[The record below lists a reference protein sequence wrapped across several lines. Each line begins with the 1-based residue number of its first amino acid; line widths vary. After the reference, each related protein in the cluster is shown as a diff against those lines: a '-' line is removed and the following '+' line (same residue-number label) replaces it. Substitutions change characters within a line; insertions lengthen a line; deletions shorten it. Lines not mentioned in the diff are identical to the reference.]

1 MEELGKGENRLND
14 ISYSNVSR
22 DYEMSRVIINLSKYK
37 KNLNVVKEM
46 IGRNRKLIAIIKAN
60 AYGHGLVPIA
70 KAGEQEGVDMFGVA
84 NIEEGVR
91 LRENGIKKP
100 ILILLQPN
108 EDEIEGLV
116 QYNLTPLISEFE
128 FARKISEVAV
138 KAKKIIR
145 VHCKVDTGMGRQGIP
160 VDSALKEIRNIVHLP
175 NIDLEGVAT
184 HFPCAEI
191 ENDSFTLNQI
201 SVFSKLLEDLGELG
215 VPYELAHCANSAGLI
230 NYPSSYFDAVRPGII
245 TYGVLPV
252 NNNKVKELIAPI
264 LRWEAKITQVKTI
277 PKGSTIGYG
286 RTFEATYDMN
296 VAIVPVGYADGYKL
310 SLSNKGEVLIGG
322 ARCPV
327 RGNVSMDQIVV
338 EIKTDKFV
346 KSGDTAVIIGRDGNE
361 EITVE
366 EMAQKAGTI
375 PYDIL
380 TGIGSRVKRVY
391 EEDEDV

>member
-70 KAGEQEGVDMFGVA
+70 KAGEQDGVDMFGVA

-108 EDEIEGLV
+108 EDEIEELV